1 MDEPASDSIFYRRTY
16 CRTYRCCST
25 RDWMHG
31 PRAASL
37 ATCLAT
43 LVAVAGAKKQQHMAY
58 RNNMACDTGP
68 GPPGAFKRP

>member
-1 MDEPASDSIFYRRTY
+1 MR
-16 CRTYRCCST
+16 
-25 RDWMHG
+25 G
-31 PRAASL
+31 PRAAAL